1 MDQSVG
7 KIKVVLWKIA
17 LSVSIIQRF
26 QIPFGRLQNI
36 SNKVLRK
43 SWMLGYFTCSNS
55 KVAKFGK

>member
-26 QIPFGRLQNI
+26 QIPFGRLQSI
-36 SNKVLRK
+36 SNKELRK
-43 SWMLGYFTCSNS
+43 SWMLGYFTCS
-55 KVAKFGK
+55 KW